1 MMTPTNKRVQG
12 VAYTIL
18 LIMGLVAFIALYSDI
33 SNFISSEESSRGL
46 GLEIT
51 DIKVVDDE
59 NPRAL
64 IRLKVRN
71 GYRLELKLDRYMFDL
86 YLGNKFIG
94 SNGSMYLGTDPNVD
108 PLFYI
113 KSQVVKKVLKP
124 GQTIDLTVT
133 LFIYPGQ
140 INIVRQAQ
148 SAGASTWR
156 GKASVTILLP
166 YYKEETHLRLGAVYK
181 G

>member
-1 MMTPTNKRVQG
+1 MNKPTNKWVQG
-12 VAYTIL
+12 IAYTIL
-18 LIMGLVAFIALYSDI
+18 LIMGLGAFIALNLDI
-33 SNFISSEESSRGL
+33 SNFISSAESSRGL
-46 GLEIT
+46 GLEIAE
-51 DIKVVDDE
+51 IQVVDDD

-86 YLGNKFIG
+86 FLGNEFIG
-94 SNGSMYLGTDPNVD
+94 SNGSMYLGTDPKVD

-133 LFIYPGQ
+133 LYIYPDQ
-140 INIVRQAQ
+140 VSIVRQAQ
-148 SAGASTWR
+148 SAGSSTWR
-156 GKASVTILLP
+156 GKAIVTIQLP
-166 YYKEETHLRLGAVYK
+166 YYKEETHLRLGAVYR

>member
-1 MMTPTNKRVQG
+1 METPTYKRAQG

-18 LIMGLVAFIALYSDI
+18 LIMGLAAFTALYTDL
-33 SNFISSEESSRGL
+33 SNFISSAESSRGL
-46 GLEIT
+46 GLEIA
-51 DIKVVDDE
+51 DIQVIDDE

-86 YLGNKFIG
+86 YLGKKFIG
-94 SNGSMYLGTDPNVD
+94 SNGSMYLGTDPDAD

-140 INIVRQAQ
+140 MNAVRQAR
-148 SAGASTWR
+148 SSGSSTWR
-156 GKASVTILLP
+156 GKANVTILLP
-166 YYKEETHLRLGAVYK
+166 YYKDETHLRLGAVYK

>member
-1 MMTPTNKRVQG
+1 METSTNKRQG

-18 LIMGLVAFIALYSDI
+18 LMMGLGAFIALYTDL
-33 SNFISSEESSRGL
+33 SNFISSAESSRGL
-46 GLEIT
+46 GLEIAE
-51 DIKVVDDE
+51 IQVIDDE

-71 GYRLELKLDRYMFDL
+71 GYRLKLKLDRYMFDL
-86 YLGNKFIG
+86 YLGKKYIG

-113 KSQVVKKVLKP
+113 KSQVVNKVLKP
-124 GQTIDLTVT
+124 GQTIDLILT
-133 LFIYPGQ
+133 LYIYSGQ
-140 INIVRQAQ
+140 MNIVRQAQ
-148 SAGASTWR
+148 GAGSSTWH
-156 GKASVTILLP
+156 GKANVTILLP
-166 YYKEETHLRLGAVYK
+166 YYKEETHLRLGAVYR

>member
-1 MMTPTNKRVQG
+1 MKTPINKRVQG
-12 VAYTIL
+12 IAYTIL
-18 LIMGLVAFIALYSDI
+18 LIMGLGAFIALYSDL
-33 SNFISSEESSRGL
+33 SNFISSAESSRGL
-46 GLEIT
+46 GLEIAE
-51 DIKVVDDE
+51 IQVIDDE

-86 YLGNKFIG
+86 YLGNKFIS

-108 PLFYI
+108 PLFYV
-113 KSQVVKKVLKP
+113 KSQVVKKALKP

-133 LFIYPGQ
+133 LYIYPGQ
-140 INIVRQAQ
+140 LDIVRQAQ
-148 SAGASTWR
+148 KAGNSTWH
-156 GKASVTILLP
+156 GKANVTILLP
-166 YYKEETHLRLGAVYK
+166 YYKEETHLRLGALYR

>member
-1 MMTPTNKRVQG
+1 MKTPTNKRGQAA
-12 VAYTIL
+12 AYTIL
-18 LIMGLVAFIALYSDI
+18 LLMGLGASIALYTDF
-33 SNFISSEESSRGL
+33 SNFISSAESSRGL
-46 GLEIT
+46 GLEIAEVQV
-51 DIKVVDDE
+51 IDDG

-64 IRLKVRN
+64 VRLKVRN

-113 KSQVVKKVLKP
+113 KSQVVKKLLKP

-133 LFIYPGQ
+133 IYIYPEQ
-140 INIVRQAQ
+140 IDVVRKAQ
-148 SAGASTWR
+148 STGLSTWR
-156 GKASVTILLP
+156 GKVNVTILLP
-166 YYKEETHLRLGAVYK
+166 YYKKETRLRLNAVYR